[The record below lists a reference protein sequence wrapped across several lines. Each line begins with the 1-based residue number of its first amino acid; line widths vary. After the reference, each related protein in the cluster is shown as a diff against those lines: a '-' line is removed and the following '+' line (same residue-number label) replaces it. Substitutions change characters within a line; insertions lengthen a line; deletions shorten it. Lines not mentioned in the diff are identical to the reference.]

1 VTTGE
6 LLRDAIERKPK
17 LKDKT
22 QYEVAEYLDVPP
34 GTLSEW
40 LSGKYEPSL
49 ESLRNVAKRLD
60 VTVASLIG
68 NERAAKAGKAS

>member
-1 VTTGE
+1 MTTGE
-6 LLRDAIERKPK
+6 LLKHAIDRKPK
-17 LKDKT
+17 LKDKA

-40 LSGKYEPSL
+40 LSGQYEPSL
-49 ESLRNVAKRLD
+49 ESLRKIAKKLD

-68 NERAAKAGKAS
+68 SERAKGKAS